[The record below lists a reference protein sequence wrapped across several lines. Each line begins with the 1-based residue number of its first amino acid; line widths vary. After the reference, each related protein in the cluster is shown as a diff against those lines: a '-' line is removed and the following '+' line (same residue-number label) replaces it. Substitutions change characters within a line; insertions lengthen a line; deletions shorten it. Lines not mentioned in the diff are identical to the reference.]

1 MPSGLYSIPPPSG
14 VDSLLFL
21 TISGCTFTTGC
32 HVKIIAAP
40 APYKHY
46 QYAITI
52 SISFEYFSLSDKA
65 VHDHQRIEEAYR
77 LAWHMD
83 GCVKVPVII
92 WVSSYSRQRWTQKSP
107 HSLWNVGFQDIT
119 GQCRIS
125 KWWRRRQSN
134 LTDITLISFLFFYDS
149 IFFTRNFTRIGRSPS
164 FFFTYTT
171 DRNLAF
177 LLLKVQT

>member
-1 MPSGLYSIPPPSG
+1 LKQDLKNEKDWFSLRHYERPVCSIASKQMPSGLYSIPPPSG

-119 GQCRIS
+119 GQCRTS
-125 KWWRRRQSN
+125 KWWGGVNR
-134 LTDITLISFLFFYDS
+134 T
-149 IFFTRNFTRIGRSPS
+149 
-164 FFFTYTT
+164 
-171 DRNLAF
+171 
-177 LLLKVQT
+177 